1 MLMRAWLASNSSRR
15 KEMLESIIPALF
27 FKGVDADESIPEG
40 IPILQ
45 AIDEICRR
53 KAEAS
58 KSEDYDIIIVS
69 DTMIVD
75 PDDETKAIGKPD
87 SIDHARMI
95 LEHLRGRKHTVVTSS
110 GLFFDGNWEFSQ
122 STAEVL
128 ISNYSNEE
136 LEKLLISKSWLGK
149 AGGYDL
155 AGEMKKFAT
164 LIKGEEETVLG
175 LTPEVID
182 RIKSHSS
189 RLI

>member
-1 MLMRAWLASNSSRR
+1 MRAWLASNSSRR
-15 KEMLESIIPALF
+15 KEMLEPIIPTIF
-27 FKGVDADESIPEG
+27 SKGVDADESIPKG
-40 IPILQ
+40 MPILK

-53 KAEAS
+53 KAEAAKS
-58 KSEDYDIIIVS
+58 KDYEFIIVS

-87 SIDHARMI
+87 SIHHARMI

-110 GLFFDGNWEFSQ
+110 GLFIDGNWEFSQ

-128 ISNYSNEE
+128 ISNYSNQE
-136 LEKLLISKSWLGK
+136 LEELLISKSWLGK

-155 AGEMKKFAT
+155 AGEMKKFAN
-164 LIKGEEETVLG
+164 LIKGEEATVLG
-175 LTPEVID
+175 LTPKVIQD
-182 RIKSHSS
+182 SKLHSS

>member
-1 MLMRAWLASNSSRR
+1 MRAWLASNSCRR

-27 FKGVDADESIPEG
+27 SKGVDADESVPEG
-40 IPILQ
+40 MPILQ

-53 KAEAS
+53 KADAS
-58 KSEDYDIIIVS
+58 KSEDYDLIIVS

-87 SIDHARMI
+87 SIPHARMI
-95 LEHLRGRKHTVVTSS
+95 LKHLRGRKHTVVTSS
-110 GLFFDGNWEFSQ
+110 GLFIDGKWEFSQ

-128 ISNYSNEE
+128 ISHYSKQE
-136 LEKLLISKSWLGK
+136 LEELLISKSWFGK

-164 LIKGEEETVLG
+164 LIKGEEVTVLG